1 VVLTFWEWTNQV
13 GLSSELRKLLT
24 MNVVAQVIYIYIG
37 IFINLYI
44 WEGGKKI
51 SDVVVFNM
59 SLYVG
64 WSIGFTLGA
73 HLMTRYS
80 IRLVF
85 AVSAIAGLVVFT
97 SLSFLHLDNRI
108 VWIVLI
114 GAFVGLTFGSFYAAH
129 NLSISLSG
137 QVKDLG
143 SYYSYVNIFQQ
154 ISSVTVPITS
164 ALIIQWFG
172 YPGSFLM
179 MLIIVTAMLA
189 LSRLVPNLS
198 LSHVVKE
205 EGEWYK
211 GMAYGKLFRN
221 RSDKWLNGAFF
232 ATGMFIQF
240 QNLFVLLFT
249 FHVTENKLLIALL
262 NTAYTLSAFTA
273 LYLYR
278 RIRLSENTWM
288 VLGMSFVSAGFLI
301 SIAYVSPLLVVSNIL
316 STVGMIYF
324 NINWMIKV
332 YRSVNHLSPM
342 GRLRMLVWRECII
355 CLSRCCMLLVLF
367 FLDDIRGPMFA
378 GIVVLTVICVYLIR
392 FCLLRYEHFSV
403 KEATEG
409 AIIKTSQ

>member
-1 VVLTFWEWTNQV
+1 M
-13 GLSSELRKLLT
+13 GLSSDLRKLLI
-24 MNVVAQVIYIYIG
+24 MNIVAQVIYIYIG

-44 WEGGKKI
+44 WEDGKKI
-51 SDVVVFNM
+51 SDIALFNM
-59 SLYVG
+59 SLFIG

-85 AVSAIAGLVVFT
+85 ALSAIAGLVVFT
-97 SLSFLHLDNRI
+97 TLSFLHLDNRI

-143 SYYSYVNIFQQ
+143 SYYSYVNVFQQ
-154 ISSVTVPITS
+154 IASVTVPIAS

-179 MLIIVTAMLA
+179 MLIIVTVMLA
-189 LSRLVPNLS
+189 LSKLVPNLS
-198 LSHVVKE
+198 LTHVVKE

-211 GMAYGKLFRN
+211 GMAYGNLFRN
-221 RSDKWLNGAFF
+221 RSDKWLNIAFF
-232 ATGMFIQF
+232 AVGVFIQF

-262 NTAYTLSAFTA
+262 NTAYTLSSFAA

-278 RIRLSENTWM
+278 RVRLSENTWIL
-288 VLGMSFVSAGFLI
+288 LGMSCMSIGFLI
-301 SIAYVSPLLVVSNIL
+301 SIAYISPLLVVSNIL
-316 STVGMIYF
+316 STIGMFYF

-332 YRSVNHLSPM
+332 FRSVNHLSLM
-342 GRLRMLVWRECII
+342 GKLRVLLWRECIV
-355 CLSRCCMLLVLF
+355 CLSRCCMLTVLF
-367 FLDDIRGPMFA
+367 FLNDIRGAMFA
-378 GIVVLTVICVYLIR
+378 GIVFLTILCLFIIR
-392 FCLLRYEHFSV
+392 FCLSRYERLSV
-403 KEATEG
+403 KEAAE
-409 AIIKTSQ
+409 ASKVSASSH